1 MRLREEMTKALEER
15 MELIPPFKLAEMSK
29 TANKI
34 VQLLADKAVPVSYGY
49 SEMKII
55 LKMVDN
61 ILGEGVRDNAKNQGA
76 DGRTREPAENR

>member
-1 MRLREEMTKALEER
+1 MRLREEITKALEEG

-61 ILGEGVRDNAKNQGA
+61 ILGEGVRDNA
-76 DGRTREPAENR
+76 